1 VQLYA
6 DDELYKEKQNA
17 QEYSEQFLWFKN
29 TLKSLLRNSKFHTS
43 ASALQMR
50 EKTLPSRKK
59 KKSAI
64 QHNN

>member
-1 VQLYA
+1 MM
-6 DDELYKEKQNA
+6 DFYKEKQNA
-17 QEYSEQFLWFKN
+17 QEYSKQFVWFKN
-29 TLKSLLRNSKFHTS
+29 TLKCLLRNSKFHTL

-59 KKSAI
+59 KKSTI